1 MEVLNVLKND
11 WILDQFT
18 KTETISKTQEHGE
31 KKKKR
36 EMTSDP
42 GRHAERD
49 TSQWAASAFGYE
61 EFSSELLL
69 CACAMAQN

>member
-1 MEVLNVLKND
+1 
-11 WILDQFT
+11 
-18 KTETISKTQEHGE
+18 
-31 KKKKR
+31 
-36 EMTSDP
+36 MTSDP